1 MKYSEVLK
9 DVESVSKAISDFTE
23 GTYSIDVKQAN
34 ETINKK
40 DDFAE
45 FTREEREQVDTFL
58 MDKNQEKLSAEI

>member
-1 MKYSEVLK
+1 MKYSDVLK

-45 FTREEREQVDTFL
+45 FTREEREQVDAFL
-58 MDKNQEKLSAEI
+58 